1 MANCGVT
8 DTQAV
13 FCLDTNVIIKVL
25 VREEPVELYRAAV
38 ALIVRALTTGRLIAP
53 AFAWAEVGSTLRKHV
68 RQGII
73 VHGEAEVQWA
83 RFSRLPIEFVD
94 FPLLRARAWDLAER
108 YRLPNL
114 YDAAFLACTETFLTS
129 QETVREFWTTDAAL
143 LRALA
148 VDLPLY
154 VRQLGVD

>member
-1 MANCGVT
+1 MANCVVT

-13 FCLDTNVIIKVL
+13 FCLDTNVILKVL
-25 VREEPVELYRAAV
+25 VREAPVELYRAAV
-38 ALIVRALTTGRLIAP
+38 ALMVRALTTGRLIAP

-68 RQGII
+68 RRGII
-73 VHGEAEVQWA
+73 VQREAEIQWA

-94 FPLLRARAWDLAER
+94 FPTLRTRAWELAEH

-114 YDAAFLACTETFLTS
+114 YDAAFLACTETFLPS
-129 QETVREFWTTDAAL
+129 NRSIREFWTADAAL

-148 VDLPLY
+148 LGPPPY
-154 VRQLGVD
+154 VRRLGID

>member
-1 MANCGVT
+1 MAKRGVT
-8 DTQAV
+8 DTEAV

-73 VHGEAEVQWA
+73 IQRQAEVQWA
-83 RFSRLPIEFVD
+83 RFSRLPIEFTD
-94 FPLLRARAWDLAER
+94 SPLLRTRAWELAER
-108 YRLPNL
+108 HRLPNL
-114 YDAAFLACTETFLTS
+114 YDAAFLACTDTFPAS
-129 QETVREFWTTDAAL
+129 QGTIREFWTTDAAL

-148 VDLPLY
+148 VDLPPY
-154 VRQLGVD
+154 VRRLGVD